1 MGKLRIHQVAKEM
14 HVPVPKLLEMLREV
28 GIEKTNNFSTIEA
41 DEYEVIRELFA
52 QPSAAPAEKATVE
65 TKPADKVIPTAE
77 PQAGSQLTLELAEP
91 EAPPQKPIEKRA
103 AKPKPTGV
111 PRPPVVAVLG
121 HVDHGKTTLL
131 DAIRQTR
138 VAEGE
143 AGGITQSIGAYQVS
157 YKGKAITF
165 IDTPGHRAFTG
176 MRARGAQ
183 VTDIA
188 ILVVAADDGVMEQT
202 KEAVAHARAAQIPII
217 VAINK
222 IDVVGANVQRVKE
235 QLVKEELVP
244 EDWGGDTITVALS
257 ARTREG
263 LDDLLEMIL
272 LVAEMQDL
280 RADPKTLAQ
289 GTIIESN
296 LDPRRGPVASVIIRN
311 GTLHERDVVMAGT
324 AQGRIRALLNDQG
337 KRVTEAPPGSAVQVL
352 GLSDV
357 PPVGAPLEVVA
368 DPLQA
373 RQITEERLTAE
384 RAGRLERSR
393 RTLAQILSETAQQ
406 GGGLTLILKAD
417 SSGALEALEK
427 ELETLKSEEIRLKL
441 LHTGVGDI
449 NESDVVLASSA
460 PGSVVLGFRVRI
472 DPQAR
477 ALAEREGVTVRT
489 YEIIYQVADDVKR
502 ALRSMLEP
510 EYEEEVIGHLE
521 VRNVFKISRV
531 GAVAGCYV
539 RDGLIKRQAEV
550 RVLRDG
556 SEIFRGHIASL
567 KRFED
572 DVRQVEKDKECGL
585 KIQGFDDIRE
595 GDELEIVLVREVQR
609 I

>member
-1 MGKLRIHQVAKEM
+1 MGKLRIYQVAKEM
-14 HVPVPKLLEMLREV
+14 KVTVPKLLAMLKDV
-28 GIEKTNNFSTIEA
+28 GIEKANNFSTIEA

-52 QPSAAPAEKATVE
+52 PTSSATTAKAATKSQSAEEKAAAAP
-65 TKPADKVIPTAE
+65 
-77 PQAGSQLTLELAEP
+77 QASQLALELAEP
-91 EAPPQKPIEKRA
+91 EAPAQKRA
-103 AKPKPTGV
+103 KKAKSTGV
-111 PRPPVVAVLG
+111 SRPPVVAVLG

-138 VAEGE
+138 VALQE

-188 ILVVAADDGVMEQT
+188 ILVIAADDGVMEQT
-202 KEAVAHARAAQIPII
+202 REAIAHARAAEIPII
-217 VAINK
+217 VALNK
-222 IDVVGANVQRVKE
+222 IDVVGADIQRVKE
-235 QLVKEELVP
+235 QLTKEGLVP
-244 EDWGGDTITVALS
+244 EDWGGETIVVPLS

-280 RADPKTLAQ
+280 RANPQAEAH
-289 GTIIESN
+289 GTIIESY
-296 LDPRRGPVASVIIRN
+296 LDPKRGPVASVIISD
-311 GTLHERDVVMAGT
+311 GTLHEREVIIAGA

-337 KRVTEAPPGSAVQVL
+337 KRVEEAPPGSAVQIL
-352 GLSDV
+352 GLADV

-368 DPLQA
+368 HPGRA
-373 RQITEERLTAE
+373 RQIAEERSSAE
-384 RAGRLERSR
+384 RQGRLERSR

-406 GGGLTLILKAD
+406 GGLSLILKAD
-417 SSGALEALEK
+417 SSGSLEALEN
-427 ELETLKSEEIRLKL
+427 ELQTLKNEEIHIKL

-460 PGSVVLGFRVRI
+460 PGSVVIGFRARV
-472 DPQAR
+472 DTQAK

-489 YEIIYQVADDVKR
+489 YEIIYQIADDVKR
-502 ALRSMLEP
+502 ALRSLLEP
-510 EYEEEVIGHLE
+510 EYEEEIIGHVE
-521 VRNVFKISRV
+521 VRNVFKIPRV

-539 RDGLIKRQAEV
+539 REGSIKRSAEV

-556 SEIFRGHIASL
+556 SEVFRGRIASL
-567 KRFED
+567 KRFEE
-572 DVRQVEKDKECGL
+572 DVRAVEKDKECGL

-595 GDELEIVLVREVQR
+595 GDELEIVSVREVQR

>member
-1 MGKLRIHQVAKEM
+1 MGKLRIYQVAKEM
-14 HVPVPKLLEMLREV
+14 HVTVPKLLAMLKEV
-28 GIEKTNNFSTIEA
+28 GIQKDNNFSTIEA

-52 QPSAAPAEKATVE
+52 QPAAVASSAAVAE
-65 TKPADKVIPTAE
+65 TKPVAKSVPVVE
-77 PQAGSQLTLELAEP
+77 PQTSNQLTLELAEP
-91 EAPPQKPIEKRA
+91 EAPPQKHVEKA
-103 AKPKPTGV
+103 KPTGV

-131 DAIRQTR
+131 DAIRQTS
-138 VAEGE
+138 VAQQE
-143 AGGITQSIGAYQVS
+143 AGGITQSIGAFQVS

-165 IDTPGHRAFTG
+165 VDTPGHRAFTG

-202 KEAVAHARAAQIPII
+202 REAIAHARAAQIPII

-244 EDWGGDTITVALS
+244 EDWGGDIITVALS

-280 RADPKTLAQ
+280 RADPKALAQ

-311 GTLHERDVVMAGT
+311 GTLHERDVVLAGT

-337 KRVTEAPPGSAVQVL
+337 KRVGEAPPGSAVQVL

-357 PPVGAPLEVVA
+357 PPVGASLEVVP
-368 DPLQA
+368 DTLQA
-373 RQITEERLTAE
+373 RQIAEERLTAE

-406 GGGLTLILKAD
+406 GGLTLILKAD

-427 ELETLKSEEIRLKL
+427 ELESLKSEEVRLKL

-460 PGSVVLGFRVRI
+460 PGSVVIGFRVKI
-472 DPQAR
+472 DPQAK
-477 ALAEREGVTVRT
+477 ALAEREGVAVRT
-489 YEIIYQVADDVKR
+489 YEIIYQIADDVKR

-510 EYEEEVIGHLE
+510 EYEEEVIGHVE
-521 VRNVFKISRV
+521 VRNVFKIPRV

-539 RDGLIKRQAEV
+539 RDGIIKRQAEV

-556 SEIFRGHIASL
+556 SEVFRGHIASL

-572 DVRQVEKDKECGL
+572 DVRMVEKDKECGL
-585 KIQGFDDIRE
+585 KIQGFDDIHE
-595 GDELEIVLVREVQR
+595 GDELEIVSVREVQR